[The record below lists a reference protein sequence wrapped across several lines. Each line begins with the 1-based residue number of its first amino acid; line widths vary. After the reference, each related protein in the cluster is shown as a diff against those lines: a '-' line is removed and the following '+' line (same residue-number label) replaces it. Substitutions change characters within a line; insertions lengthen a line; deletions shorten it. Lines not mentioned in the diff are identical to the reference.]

1 MRTHIIATILLA
13 SASIAYAQEAPEVIA
28 PPTTSP
34 PTAAAPIGDRADW
47 CEAYATWLVA
57 MEDAATPAPSDVR
70 PTHRLE
76 VELNSCTIDPQGY
89 ERETRRE
96 AQLAV
101 ETANARAQTG

>member
-1 MRTHIIATILLA
+1 MRMHIIAAILLA
-13 SASIAYAQEAPEVIA
+13 TASVAHAQETEVIA
-28 PPTTSP
+28 PPTTAP
-34 PTAAAPIGDRADW
+34 PSAAAPIGDRAEW

-57 MEDAATPAPSDVR
+57 MEDAARAAPTPSDVR
-70 PTHRLE
+70 ATHRLE

-101 ETANARAQTG
+101 ETASG

>member
-1 MRTHIIATILLA
+1 MRTPIIAATLLA
-13 SASIAYAQEAPEVIA
+13 SGSLAHAQETEVIA
-28 PPTTSP
+28 PPTTP
-34 PTAAAPIGDRADW
+34 PPSAAAPIGDRSDW
-47 CEAYATWLVA
+47 CEGYATWLVA
-57 MEDAATPAPSDVR
+57 MEDATGSTTTPSDVR

-101 ETANARAQTG
+101 ETANG

>member
-1 MRTHIIATILLA
+1 MRTHIIAATLLA
-13 SASIAYAQEAPEVIA
+13 SASAAHAQESEVIA
-28 PPTTSP
+28 PPTTAP
-34 PTAAAPIGDRADW
+34 PNATAPIGDRSEW

-57 MEDAATPAPSDVR
+57 MEDAARTAPMPSDVR
-70 PTHRLE
+70 ATHRLE

-101 ETANARAQTG
+101 ETASG

>member
-1 MRTHIIATILLA
+1 MRTHIIAAILLA
-13 SASIAYAQEAPEVIA
+13 GASVAYAQEEPEVLA
-28 PPTTSP
+28 PPTTAP
-34 PTAAAPIGDRADW
+34 PSAAAPIGDRSDW

-57 MEDAATPAPSDVR
+57 MEDAARTPPTPADVR

-101 ETANARAQTG
+101 ETANG

>member
-1 MRTHIIATILLA
+1 MRTHIIAAILLA
-13 SASIAYAQEAPEVIA
+13 SASVASVAYAQNSEVIA
-28 PPTTSP
+28 PPTTAP
-34 PTAAAPIGDRADW
+34 PSAAASIGDRSEW

-57 MEDAATPAPSDVR
+57 MEDAARPTTAPTDVR

-101 ETANARAQTG
+101 ETANG